1 MSIVTVL
8 GSMGTGGR
16 VPGRGNAM
24 YGFGGIPPSLKEKK
38 LKEAKLQNA
47 LAKAQATAASAAAAA
62 ASAANNNP
70 TTTSTTSSANTPTTT
85 TSPTTTT
92 EPKKVEDAK

>member
-62 ASAANNNP
+62 SASNNNP
-70 TTTSTTSSANTPTTT
+70 TTTTTTSSANTPTTT